1 MEKEERK
8 TVPRPE
14 SGREEEN
21 ELVNLRYE
29 VASAKRQITSLQ
41 NMLSAKNREA
51 AGLRDALI
59 ERDVLLKEVAC
70 CISDALALC
79 REQLTQMDR
88 ASKLYMSYE
97 MEWQAINTR
106 LSKMKDQLPEIPDA
120 EEPEGRGTVLETVR
134 SRVGSRM
141 ETAGENLRR
150 MFEE

>member
-41 NMLSAKNREA
+41 NML
-51 AGLRDALI
+51 
-59 ERDVLLKEVAC
+59 
-70 CISDALALC
+70 
-79 REQLTQMDR
+79 
-88 ASKLYMSYE
+88 YE